1 MSQTRIEELE
11 AEIEELRSM
20 IDVDYLILIRKLV
33 KEHTI
38 NPYEIYEPNLK
49 DGSPYYIYDK
59 R

>member
-20 IDVDYLILIRKLV
+20 IDVDYLVLIRKLV

-38 NPYEIYEPNLK
+38 
-49 DGSPYYIYDK
+49 SPYDIYKPDIQYGSAYYINVK